1 MLSHQRQEKVLELI
15 KRENSILSKTIAEE
29 LSIPMPTL
37 WRDLNTLAAN
47 GKIIK
52 THGGAAIK
60 KDNNFEL
67 LFSNRLKKN
76 VNLKKK
82 IAEKAAEFVL
92 PGDVIAIDTGTTAML
107 FAAELKDREN
117 ITVVTTSFCVAQVL
131 IVAKGL
137 CTIFLG
143 GNVHEESMSTS
154 GPITLQHI
162 ETLNVNKFFM
172 STVAVDIERGT
183 QEAYF
188 FDSEIKRALMNISE
202 KKILLADSSKFGKKS
217 LVSVAAIND
226 LDMIITDKNID
237 AGYAKKLKSA
247 GTKLIKG

>member
-1 MLSHQRQEKVLELI
+1 MLSHQRQEKILEFI
-15 KRENSILSKTIAEE
+15 GKEDSVLSKSIAEK

-37 WRDLNTLAAN
+37 WRDLNTLAAK
-47 GKIIK
+47 GKIVK
-52 THGGAAIK
+52 THGGATIK

-82 IAEKAAEFVL
+82 IAEKAAEFVF

-107 FAAELKDREN
+107 LAAELKDREN
-117 ITVVTTSFCVAQVL
+117 ITVVTTSFCAAQEL
-131 IVAKGL
+131 IVAKGV

-143 GNVHEESMSTS
+143 GNIHEESMSTS

-188 FDSEIKRALMNISE
+188 FDSEIKKALMDISE
-202 KKILLADSSKFGKKS
+202 QKILLADSNKFGKKS
-217 LVSVAAIND
+217 LVSVAAVND
-226 LDMIITDKNID
+226 LDMIITDKNLNND
-237 AGYAKKLKSA
+237 YVKKIKNISVE
-247 GTKLIKG
+247 LIKV